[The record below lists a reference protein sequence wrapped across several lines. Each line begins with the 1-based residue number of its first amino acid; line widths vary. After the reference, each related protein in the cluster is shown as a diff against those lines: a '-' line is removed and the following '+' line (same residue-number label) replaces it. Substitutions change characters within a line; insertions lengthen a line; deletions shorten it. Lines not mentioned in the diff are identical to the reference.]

1 MKLLKFYADWCE
13 PCGIQS
19 NIINSLSE
27 KISISIE
34 NINIDL
40 ETDKASRWK
49 VRGIPTLILVD
60 ENGEVKRHIGVLD
73 KQNFL
78 KFIAN
83 D

>member
-49 VRGIPTLILVD
+49 VRGIPTLILLD

>member
-13 PCGIQS
+13 PCGLQS